1 MNRENRPSGNSN
13 NKNHKNIPQ
22 KNSRRKKKAAYKLA
36 GILLTVIIVIALS
49 VFLSDRLVSAHDN
62 ADSHSSDRPK
72 YYKSI
77 QIKAGDTLW
86 QIAEQNMSNEY
97 DSITDYILEVKR
109 INNLASD
116 NIQSSQ
122 YLMIPYYSM

>member
-97 DSITDYILEVKR
+97 DSITD
-109 INNLASD
+109 
-116 NIQSSQ
+116 
-122 YLMIPYYSM
+122 